1 MEYALIACRQYENIC
16 SDYNV
21 SITSSTPVTKIVTA
35 LVNTEKCSWGV
46 KVTTG
51 APYFKINSTASEIIN
66 SGYDIHYIEHDE
78 TVQNNGVAGDSSN
91 AAGWISLTSTNSN
104 MNVLY
109 NKEQFNGMEYPYFEQ
124 KYTDSSTSLQYR
136 RYFPAHVVDEMISE
150 QNTRYSAYTVLLNA
164 YNASVAAYNT
174 IYTNSKT
181 TQPIIYPILNGEN
194 IL

>member
-1 MEYALIACRQYENIC
+1 
-16 SDYNV
+16 
-21 SITSSTPVTKIVTA
+21 
-35 LVNTEKCSWGV
+35 
-46 KVTTG
+46 
-51 APYFKINSTASEIIN
+51 
-66 SGYDIHYIEHDE
+66 
-78 TVQNNGVAGDSSN
+78 
-91 AAGWISLTSTNSN
+91 

-174 IYTNSKT
+174 LYTNSKT